1 MAGAAGCL
9 WRGSPAVEP
18 AACPDQ
24 ALQRSEQ
31 ALAMANE
38 LANPANLINTLCFVV
53 IVHVLRRE
61 LSAARQRAKAAMEIS
76 AEQRHS
82 FYLGHGT
89 VLHGW
94 ARAAQGQVED
104 GIAEIEHG
112 ITTFKAT
119 GARTWIPYFLGLQA
133 ETYGRA
139 KRIDDGLG
147 SVAEA
152 LALADETEQ
161 HCWQAELSRV
171 KGELLLAVSSNNH
184 AEAERC
190 FFQALDITRR
200 QQAKSWEL
208 RAAMSLSRLRRRQ
221 GEADEARD
229 LLVPIYDWFGEGF
242 DTQDLVEA
250 KALLDE
256 LA

>member
-1 MAGAAGCL
+1 MLGY
-9 WRGSPAVEP
+9 
-18 AACPDQ
+18 PDQ

-38 LANPANLINTLCFVV
+38 LTNPANLINTLCFVAV
-53 IVHVLRRE
+53 VDVLRRD
-61 LSAARQRAKAAMEIS
+61 LSAARQRVKAAMEIS

-133 ETYGRA
+133 EAYGRA

-190 FFQALDITRR
+190 FSQALEIARA

-208 RAAMSLSRLRRRQ
+208 RAAMSLARLWQQQRK
-221 GEADEARD
+221 ETAARD
-229 LLVPIYDWFGEGF
+229 LLAPVHGWFTEGF
-242 DTQDLVEA
+242 DTADLKEA
-250 KALLDE
+250 KALLEE
-256 LA
+256 LG